1 MRGLHLKQHVRAC
14 LGSIGLCLWR
24 ACRPALVVPLL
35 VMPLTVPAVG
45 DPAEIPVRLM
55 ALEPGGATA
64 PGLREW
70 VTGRVTA
77 LEGLLER
84 SGLDVEALIERAGEE
99 LSSGQGGPLVPA
111 LGGPP
116 DTVQAGLAEELER
129 LQRVQTL
136 VAAVPFA
143 APMAT
148 FKLTSGFGVRR
159 DPLARRRAL
168 HEGQDFGGPRNAPVF
183 ATAPGKVVAAK
194 RAGAYGIM
202 VEIDHG
208 MGIRTRYAHLKK
220 ATVRVGQRVEVRQ
233 RLGIMGSTGRST
245 GAHLH
250 YEIRVDGKALD
261 PANFL
266 AAGGELQA
274 LVGS

>member
-1 MRGLHLKQHVRAC
+1 LCRAV
-14 LGSIGLCLWR
+14 
-24 ACRPALVVPLL
+24 RPALVVPLL
-35 VMPLTVPAVG
+35 VVPVTAPAIG
-45 DPAEIPVRLM
+45 DPAEAPVRLM

-70 VTGRVTA
+70 VAGRVSA

-111 LGGPP
+111 LGSPM
-116 DTVQAGLAEELER
+116 QAGLAEELER

-168 HEGQDFGGPRNAPVF
+168 HEGQDFGGPRNAPVL
-183 ATAPGKVVAAK
+183 ATAPGTVVAAK

-233 RLGIMGSTGRST
+233 KLGIMGSTGRST